1 MDPAEPPA
9 EHLVDRLI
17 ATAGLA
23 APARAGVVT
32 AWQVMLETAHAAWP
46 DVRIDPAQIV
56 DFIAQRLTGT
66 DLAAALTTAPAADL
80 VLAAACAHDEPTAL
94 AAFDTVLTEVD
105 AAGASTRSPR
115 DLIDDVKQ
123 LIRVQLLVA
132 KDGKPPGI
140 TGYRGKGPLRGWVRI
155 TATRELIR
163 HQRKRARE
171 TPSDRPLD
179 EAVNDALGHAL
190 GTADPLLA
198 ELKAEY
204 RSEFATAL
212 REAIGELSAED
223 RTLLRQQ
230 IVDELSI
237 DEIGA
242 AFGVHR
248 ATAARWLQRAR
259 GALVTHTR
267 GRLAARL
274 KVSVEEV
281 DSVIRL
287 VQSQL
292 DASVIRYLR
301 EDPDEPDGK

>member
-1 MDPAEPPA
+1 MLAVPAMDP
-9 EHLVDRLI
+9 VDHLI
-17 ATAGLA
+17 ATSGLG
-23 APARAGVVT
+23 PASRAVVAT
-32 AWQVMLETAHAAWP
+32 AWQAVLDTARAAWP
-46 DVRIDPAQIV
+46 EVRIDAAQLV
-56 DFIAQRLTGT
+56 DFIAQRLTGEN
-66 DLAAALTTAPAADL
+66 LAAALATAPAADL
-80 VLAAACAHDEPTAL
+80 VLAAACAAQEPTAH
-94 AAFDTVLTEVD
+94 AAFDAVLSEVD

-132 KDGKPPGI
+132 RDGKPPGI
-140 TGYRGKGPLRGWVRI
+140 AGYRGKGPLRGWVRI
-155 TATRELIR
+155 TASRELIR

-179 EAVNDALGHAL
+179 EALGDAG
-190 GTADPLLA
+190 DPLLSQ
-198 ELKAEY
+198 LKAEY
-204 RSEFATAL
+204 RTEFATAL
-212 REAIGELSAED
+212 REAITELGAED

-230 IVDELSI
+230 IVDQLSI

-259 GALVTHTR
+259 GALVAATR
-267 GRLAARL
+267 GRLAVRL
-274 KVSVEEV
+274 KVSVDEI

-292 DASVIRYLR
+292 DVSMIRYLR
-301 EDPDEPDGK
+301 DSERDDD

>member
-1 MDPAEPPA
+1 MLDA
-9 EHLVDRLI
+9 
-17 ATAGLA
+17 
-23 APARAGVVT
+23 ARAAWPAVHIEPAAVVDFV
-32 AWQVMLETAHAAWP
+32 AQRLAGPDLAGAHAA
-46 DVRIDPAQIV
+46 
-56 DFIAQRLTGT
+56 
-66 DLAAALTTAPAADL
+66 APAADL
-80 VLAAACAHDEPTAL
+80 LLAAACTAQEPTAH
-94 AAFDTVLTEVD
+94 AAFDAILGEVD

-115 DLIDDVKQ
+115 DLVDDVKQ

-132 KDGKPPGI
+132 KDGRPPGI

-171 TPSDRPLD
+171 APSERPLHEALD
-179 EAVNDALGHAL
+179 EAG
-190 GTADPLLA
+190 DPVLSQ
-198 ELKAEY
+198 LKAEY
-204 RSEFATAL
+204 RSEFASAL
-212 REAIGELSAED
+212 QEAIAELGAED

-230 IVDELSI
+230 IVDQLSI

-248 ATAARWLQRAR
+248 ATAGRWLQRAR
-259 GALVTHTR
+259 AALVTATR

-274 KVSVEEV
+274 RLPVDEI

-292 DASVIRYLR
+292 DASVVRYLR
-301 EDPDEPDGK
+301 EGEGQE

>member
-1 MDPAEPPA
+1 MPAPDP
-9 EHLVDRLI
+9 VDPVDHLI
-17 ATAGLA
+17 AASGLPA
-23 APARAGVVT
+23 APRAVVAT
-32 AWQVMLETAHAAWP
+32 AWQAMLDAARAAWP
-46 DVRIDPAQIV
+46 DVRFDPAQIV
-56 DFIAQRLTGT
+56 EFIAQRLAGP
-66 DLAAALTTAPAADL
+66 DLAAALATAPSGDL
-80 VLAAACAHDEPTAL
+80 ALAAACTAQEPSAH
-94 AAFDTVLTEVD
+94 AAFDAVLTEVD

-123 LIRVQLLVA
+123 VIRVQLLVA
-132 KDGKPPGI
+132 GDGKPPGI
-140 TGYRGKGPLRGWVRI
+140 AGYRGKGPLRGWVRI

-163 HQRKRARE
+163 HQRRRARE
-171 TPSDRPLD
+171 APGDRPLD
-179 EAVNDALGHAL
+179 EALGDAG
-190 GTADPLLA
+190 DPLLS

-212 REAIGELSAED
+212 REAIDELGAED

-230 IVDELSI
+230 IVDQLSI

-248 ATAARWLQRAR
+248 ATAARWLSRAR
-259 GALVTHTR
+259 GALVTATR

-274 KVSVEEV
+274 KLPVDEI

-301 EDPDEPDGK
+301 EGEEGDDR

>member
-1 MDPAEPPA
+1 MDPID
-9 EHLVDRLI
+9 HLI
-17 ATAGLA
+17 ATSGLP
-23 APARAGVVT
+23 PASRAVVAT
-32 AWQVMLETAHAAWP
+32 AWQAMLDTARAAWP
-46 DVRIDPAQIV
+46 EVRIDAEQLV
-56 DFIAQRLTGT
+56 GFIAQRLTGA
-66 DLAAALTTAPAADL
+66 DLAAALATAPAADL
-80 VLAAACAHDEPTAL
+80 VLAAACAAQEPTAH
-94 AAFDTVLTEVD
+94 AAFDAVLSEVD

-115 DLIDDVKQ
+115 DLVDDVKQ

-132 KDGKPPGI
+132 RDGKPPGI

-171 TPSDRPLD
+171 SPSDRPLD
-179 EAVNDALGHAL
+179 EALGDAG
-190 GTADPLLA
+190 DPLLS

-204 RSEFATAL
+204 RTEFATAL
-212 REAIGELSAED
+212 HEAIGELDAED

-230 IVDELSI
+230 IVDQLSI

-259 GALVTHTR
+259 GALVAATR
-267 GRLAARL
+267 GRLAVRL
-274 KVSVEEV
+274 KVPVDEI

-292 DASVIRYLR
+292 DASMIRYLR
-301 EDPDEPDGK
+301 DSDDDGDASR